1 MTNLSGINLNNG
13 SAVGAKREGMESP
26 SHSLALMPKYEAY
39 KDSQVQW
46 IGDIPANWHLEKAK
60 WLFYKEDRKPLV
72 DDDIV
77 TCFRDGQVT
86 LRKNRRTEG
95 FTNALKEHGYQ
106 RICKGDLVIHAM
118 DAFAGAIGVS
128 DSDGK
133 STPVYAAC
141 VPRKK
146 GKVNSYYYAYYM
158 RDLAL
163 SGFIVSLAKG
173 IRERSTDFRF
183 NDFAELFLPFPDYE
197 EQTLIANFLDKKTA
211 QIDDAIAIK
220 EQQINLLKERKQII
234 IQQAVTLGLD
244 PNVPMKDSGVDWIGK
259 IPAHWEVKRIKHAG
273 KIINGYAFP
282 SDAFIQEGARV
293 MKISNIQTMR
303 LDWSDSSYVDALW
316 LNKTNQFRIYKGDLV
331 FALTR
336 PVISTGIKAALV
348 DTDEPILLNQRN
360 AVFRPN
366 DTCDKNWIYF
376 VLLTKGFINDFEM
389 QIDITGQQPNISTV
403 AIGNLSFPLPPELEQ
418 KAIVSELSRRCTLLD
433 MAVDD
438 QIAQIEKLKEYKT
451 TLINSAV
458 TGKIKITPEMVEQ

>member
-1 MTNLSGINLNNG
+1 
-13 SAVGAKREGMESP
+13 
-26 SHSLALMPKYEAY
+26 MPKYEAY

-60 WLFYKEDRKPLV
+60 WLFYKADRKPLV

-141 VPRKK
+141 VPRKI

-183 NDFAELFLPFPDYE
+183 NDFAELLLPFPDYE

-211 QIDDAIAIK
+211 LIDEAISIK
-220 EQQINLLKERKQII
+220 EQQISLLKERKQII
-234 IQQAVTLGLD
+234 IQQAVTQGLD
-244 PNVPMKDSGVDWIGK
+244 PNVPMKDSGVDWIGD
-259 IPAHWEVKRIKHAG
+259 IPAHWGCTAVKRLLDIPITDGPHTTPQLHDEGIPFISAEAIKG
-273 KIINGYAFP
+273 GEINFDKKRGYINEKDYLLFSNKYTP
-282 SDAFIQEGARV
+282 KVNDIYMVKSGATTGRV
-293 MKISNIQTMR
+293 AIVRTEMKFTI
-303 LDWSDSSYVDALW
+303 WSPL
-316 LNKTNQFRIYKGDLV
+316 
-331 FALTR
+331 
-336 PVISTGIKAALV
+336 
-348 DTDEPILLNQRN
+348 
-360 AVFRPN
+360 AVFRV
-366 DTCDKNWIYF
+366 DKNKLNPLYLYYF
-376 VLLTKGFINDFEM
+376 LQSYSFLKGVELSWSFGTQQNIGMGVLGNLFALAPPLEEQQLIVNSIEPHFRE
-389 QIDITGQQPNISTV
+389 IDIAS
-403 AIGNLSFPLPPELEQ
+403 EQ
-418 KAIVSELSRRCTLLD
+418 VY
-433 MAVDD
+433 
-438 QIAQIEKLKEYKT
+438 QQIEKLKEYKT

-458 TGKIKITPEMVEQ
+458 TGKIKITPEMLEQ

>member
-1 MTNLSGINLNNG
+1 MMKIS
-13 SAVGAKREGMESP
+13 E
-26 SHSLALMPKYEAY
+26 MPKYEVY

-60 WLFYKEDRKPLV
+60 WLFYKADRKPLV

-183 NDFAELFLPFPDYE
+183 NDFAELLLPFPDYE
-197 EQTLIANFLDKKTA
+197 EQTRIANFLDKKTA
-211 QIDDAIAIK
+211 LIDEAIAIK
-220 EQQINLLKERKQII
+220 EQQISLLKERKQII
-234 IQQAVTLGLD
+234 IQQAVTQGLD

-259 IPAHWEVKRIKHAG
+259 IPAHW
-273 KIINGYAFP
+273 
-282 SDAFIQEGARV
+282 
-293 MKISNIQTMR
+293 
-303 LDWSDSSYVDALW
+303 
-316 LNKTNQFRIYKGDLV
+316 DLV
-331 FALTR
+331 KLGSCLSPVSVKNCSELPLLSITR
-336 PVISTGIKAALV
+336 EQGVIERDVDDKESNHNFIPDDLSGYKKLEKGQFGMNKMKAWQGSYGVSKFTGIVSPAYFIFDFTKAINP
-348 DTDEPILLNQRN
+348 E
-360 AVFRPN
+360 FF
-366 DTCDKNWIYF
+366 NWAIRSKLYVSFFGSASDGVRIGQWDLSKARMKVIPF
-376 VLLTKGFINDFEM
+376 VLPSEEEQLLIAKHLDEKLE
-389 QIDITGQQPNISTV
+389 QVDV
-403 AIGNLSFPLPPELEQ
+403 AIKIKLQ
-418 KAIVSELSRRCTLLD
+418 
-433 MAVDD
+433 
-438 QIAQIEKLKEYKT
+438 QIERLREYRSS
-451 TLINSAV
+451 LINSAV

>member
-1 MTNLSGINLNNG
+1 
-13 SAVGAKREGMESP
+13 ME
-26 SHSLALMPKYEAY
+26 SLALMPKYEAY

-60 WLFYKEDRKPLV
+60 WLFYKADRKPLV

-141 VPRKK
+141 VPRKI

-183 NDFAELFLPFPDYE
+183 NDFAELLLPFPDYE

-211 QIDDAIAIK
+211 LIDEAISIK
-220 EQQINLLKERKQII
+220 EKQISLLKERKQII
-234 IQQAVTLGLD
+234 IQQAVTQGLD

-259 IPAHWEVKRIKHAG
+259 IPAHW
-273 KIINGYAFP
+273 
-282 SDAFIQEGARV
+282 
-293 MKISNIQTMR
+293 
-303 LDWSDSSYVDALW
+303 
-316 LNKTNQFRIYKGDLV
+316 DLV
-331 FALTR
+331 KLGSCLSPVSVKNCPELPLLSITR
-336 PVISTGIKAALV
+336 EQGVIERDVDNQESNHNFIPDDLSGYKKLEKGQFGMNKMKAWQGSYGVSKFTGIVSPA
-348 DTDEPILLNQRN
+348 
-360 AVFRPN
+360 
-366 DTCDKNWIYF
+366 YF
-376 VLLTKGFINDFEM
+376 VFDFTKAINPEFFNWAIRSKLYVSFFGSASDGVRIGQWDLSKARMKVIPFVLPSEEEQLLIAKHLDEKLE
-389 QIDITGQQPNISTV
+389 QVDV
-403 AIGNLSFPLPPELEQ
+403 AIKIKLQ
-418 KAIVSELSRRCTLLD
+418 
-433 MAVDD
+433 
-438 QIAQIEKLKEYKT
+438 QIERLREYRSS
-451 TLINSAV
+451 LINSAV

>member
-1 MTNLSGINLNNG
+1 
-13 SAVGAKREGMESP
+13 ME
-26 SHSLALMPKYEAY
+26 SLALMPKYEAY

-60 WLFYKEDRKPLV
+60 WLFYKADRKPLV

-141 VPRKK
+141 VPRKI

-183 NDFAELFLPFPDYE
+183 NDFAELLLPFPDYE

-220 EQQINLLKERKQII
+220 EQQISLLKERKQII
-234 IQQAVTLGLD
+234 IQQAVTQGLD

-259 IPAHWEVKRIKHAG
+259 IPEHWEVKKVKHFGRIRSGDSITNSELLDEGLYEVFGGNGLMGFSNYFNVEGDTIVIGRVGALCG
-273 KIINGYAFP
+273 NVRYINEKKWISDNALVLKLVGGLDYQYAQQLLAIA
-282 SDAFIQEGARV
+282 D
-293 MKISNIQTMR
+293 
-303 LDWSDSSYVDALW
+303 
-316 LNKTNQFRIYKGDLV
+316 LNK
-331 FALTR
+331 
-336 PVISTGIKAALV
+336 
-348 DTDEPILLNQRN
+348 LNSSN
-360 AVFRPN
+360 AQP
-366 DTCDKNWIYF
+366 
-376 VLLTKGFINDFEM
+376 L
-389 QIDITGQQPNISTV
+389 ITGTKVLNFSVPIPPVGERS
-403 AIGNLSFPLPPELEQ
+403 AITQFILEQ
-418 KAIVSELSRRCTLLD
+418 DKLIETAIS
-433 MAVDD
+433 MQQH
-438 QIAQIEKLKEYKT
+438 QIQKLKEYKT

-458 TGKIKITPEMVEQ
+458 TGKIKITPEMLEQ